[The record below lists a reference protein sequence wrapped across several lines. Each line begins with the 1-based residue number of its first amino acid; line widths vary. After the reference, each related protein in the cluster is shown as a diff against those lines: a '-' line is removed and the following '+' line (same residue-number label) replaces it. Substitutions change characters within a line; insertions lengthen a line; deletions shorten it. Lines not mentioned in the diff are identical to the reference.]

1 MIDGPSQWQSC
12 CLRSGTW
19 SCNSHYNGI
28 ASVQAYDVTGAAV
41 QVEVVQPASAG
52 AVAYAM
58 LSVGTTSSDFYRYF
72 VSGETLVAARLN

>member
-1 MIDGPSQWQSC
+1 
-12 CLRSGTW
+12 
-19 SCNSHYNGI
+19 
-28 ASVQAYDVTGAAV
+28 VQAYDVTGAAV